1 MHDQEQDDR
10 RHPEE
15 VHYAREIEAAE
26 QEGELL
32 ELAGLQ
38 IEPGQHGDGAGR
50 QHADIER
57 LLHRVVG
64 AEPVRQPER
73 QRGNGV
79 AQDGRGADRQE
90 RAPEMS
96 RQESIGDVDEAVER
110 EQPHAGEMP
119 LRAAPAS
126 PSSLWMSTEP
136 S

>member
-1 MHDQEQDDR
+1 MIIGGKVFGTMTASATCTIR
-10 RHPEE
+10 NRTIAVIPKKCTTRAKSKPPNRK
-15 VHYAREIEAAE
+15 VR
-26 QEGELL
+26 LL

-38 IEPGQHGDGAGR
+38 IREPGQHGDGAGR

-96 RQESIGDVDEAVER
+96 RR
-110 EQPHAGEMP
+110 NP
-119 LRAAPAS
+119 
-126 PSSLWMSTEP
+126 
-136 S
+136 